1 MNPYQSLEVLNPGNG
16 SAAEYEFIGEL
27 IKRYAPGNVL
37 VFSVGKDSSL
47 WYSINAGGNTIF
59 LENIRKWIRFSRKL
73 TPEINILKVGY
84 STRRRDWKKLIDQND
99 RLQMKLPDYIKNTVW
114 DVVFVDGPRGYNDK
128 VPGRMQSIYSASRLR
143 ARHILVHD
151 CDREVEKTYFKHF
164 LGEPTTI
171 IDKLFHREMEM
182 KSSISFP

>member
-27 IKRYAPGNVL
+27 IKSYAPGNVL

-73 TPEINILKVGY
+73 SPEINILKV
-84 STRRRDWKKLIDQND
+84 S
-99 RLQMKLPDYIKNTVW
+99 
-114 DVVFVDGPRGYNDK
+114 
-128 VPGRMQSIYSASRLR
+128 
-143 ARHILVHD
+143 
-151 CDREVEKTYFKHF
+151 
-164 LGEPTTI
+164 
-171 IDKLFHREMEM
+171 
-182 KSSISFP
+182 